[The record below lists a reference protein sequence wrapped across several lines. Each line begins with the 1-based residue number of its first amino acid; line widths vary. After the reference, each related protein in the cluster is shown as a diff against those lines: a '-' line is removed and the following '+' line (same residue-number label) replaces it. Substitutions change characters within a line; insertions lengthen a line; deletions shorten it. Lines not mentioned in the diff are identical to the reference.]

1 MGEALNGLQFS
12 IKELR
17 LAKLSF
23 VLCLLAL
30 AAPNF
35 VATGALAAN
44 LGTCCGDLEERI
56 AELEATTARKGNRNV
71 SLSISGY
78 VAQELTWWD
87 DGGKQNVYLHG
98 LGPTQATHVK
108 FVGEAQIAA
117 GWTAGYTLR
126 IQNLDDNPFGR
137 DAATGQA
144 INQFSDYFSQGPNV
158 QMSYWYLQSDH
169 LGKISIGRQANAS
182 KSAAM
187 FTDQSG
193 TQIIDNYTFL
203 AGFPQFVIRSRHDL
217 SPASMTWGQLAFC
230 YSQNLPIGGD
240 CDGLVM
246 NAARY
251 DSPIFSG
258 FSASASWG
266 EDDDW
271 EIAGRYAGEMGG
283 FKVLLGIGYSQNLDE
298 KASAAPVLRQ
308 KNSDYFQVGGYVEH
322 LATGLFAHA
331 AYGNEDNNDEI
342 LINGHI
348 APDSHHWYTK
358 FGIRRKWT
366 ALGTTIVYG
375 DYAEY
380 DDQLGPA
387 ALALGATSGKLTR
400 YGAGIAQEI
409 DAAAMTV
416 YVKAQHYDADVT
428 GAPELTDLHG
438 LDLVSFGGLI
448 NF

>member
-1 MGEALNGLQFS
+1 MF
-12 IKELR
+12 
-17 LAKLSF
+17 F
-23 VLCLLAL
+23 
-30 AAPNF
+30 AAP
-35 VATGALAAN
+35 GALAADRDS
-44 LGTCCGDLEERI
+44 CCSDLEERI
-56 AELEATTARKGNRNV
+56 ADLEVTTARKGNRKV

-87 DGGKQNVYLHG
+87 DGAEQNVYAHG

-108 FVGEAQIAA
+108 FVGQAQIAP

-137 DAATGQA
+137 NATTGQA
-144 INQFSDYFSQGPNV
+144 INQLFDYFSQGLNV
-158 QMSYWYLQSDH
+158 QMSFWYLRNDR
-169 LGKISIGRQANAS
+169 LGEISVGRQANAS

-203 AGFPQFVIRSRHDL
+203 AGFPQFIIRSGGDL
-217 SPASMTWGQLAFC
+217 LPASMTWGQLAFC

-246 NAARY
+246 NAVRY
-251 DSPIFSG
+251 DSPAFAG
-258 FSASASWG
+258 FSVSASWG

-271 EIAGRYAGEMGG
+271 EVAARYAGEMNG
-283 FKVLLGIGYSQNLDE
+283 FKVRLGVGYSENLD
-298 KASAAPVLRQ
+298 KNASAPAVLQ
-308 KNSDYFQVGGYVEH
+308 HKHSDYIQVGGYVEH

-331 AYGNEDNNDEI
+331 AYGKEGNNDEP
-342 LINGHI
+342 LTSGYT
-348 APDSHHWYTK
+348 APDSRHWYTK
-358 FGIRRKWT
+358 FGVRRKWT
-366 ALGTTIVYG
+366 RLGTTIVYG

-416 YVKAQHYDADVT
+416 YVKAQHYDADVA
-428 GAPELTDLHG
+428 GAPELADLKG
-438 LDLVSFGGLI
+438 LDLISVGGLI